1 MIAGS
6 HKDASTE
13 VVELVK
19 TSSPPSFGQLPGSN
33 YDRAVGGMLGT
44 APLICGGENGN
55 SNCIIF
61 QNSQWMNL
69 PYSMNDARIDAAG
82 VQINSTTFWIL
93 GGLNFQQANPYLRST
108 EFIIQDQ
115 TKAVPGPDLPGVSF
129 GQNGMCAV
137 MLSEKEIFVI
147 GGTQD
152 AKRVSIFDP
161 QNGFTLSSGTSLPSP
176 GRYYHS
182 CSKMTDGDRNVI
194 VVAGGQY
201 GDPLDSVLI
210 YDPNHE
216 EWISGK
222 TNPQPQNNFFNQN
235 SLTKINQNA
244 QQQQK
249 FDI

>member
-19 TSSPPSFGQLPGSN
+19 TSSPPSFGQLPGSY

-44 APLICGGENGN
+44 APLICGGGAG

-161 QNGFTLSSGTSLPSP
+161 QNGFTLSYGTSLPSP
-176 GRYYHS
+176 GRYHHS

-194 VVAGGQY
+194 VVAGGEY

-222 TNPQPQNNFFNQN
+222 TNPQPQNNFFNHN

>member
-6 HKDASTE
+6 DASTE

-19 TSSPPSFGQLPGSN
+19 TNSPPSFGQLPSGTN
-33 YDRAVGGMLGT
+33 YGGAVGGMLGT
-44 APLICGGENGN
+44 APLICGGGSPNGN

-61 QNSQWMNL
+61 QNSQWIHHL
-69 PYSMNDARIDAAG
+69 WMNDARRDAAG

-93 GGLNFQQANPYLRST
+93 GGVNIQQGDIYYLRST

-176 GRYYHS
+176 GRYHHS

-210 YDPNHE
+210 YDPNQPKYE

-222 TNPQPQNNFFNQN
+222 THFQIPSHKTTF
-235 SLTKINQNA
+235 LIKIL
-244 QQQQK
+244 
-249 FDI
+249 

>member
-19 TSSPPSFGQLPGSN
+19 TSSPPSFGQLPGSY

-44 APLICGGENGN
+44 APLICGGGAG
-55 SNCIIF
+55 SNCILF
-61 QNSQWMNL
+61 QNSQWMSL

-93 GGLNFQQANPYLRST
+93 GGLNRQQGQIYYLRST

-152 AKRVSIFDP
+152 ARRVSIFDP
-161 QNGFTLSSGTSLPSP
+161 QNGFTLSYGTSLPSP
-176 GRYYHS
+176 GRYHHS

-194 VVAGGQY
+194 VVAGGEY

>member
-6 HKDASTE
+6 PKDTSTE
-13 VVELVK
+13 VVDLVK
-19 TSSPPSFGQLPGSN
+19 NSSPPSFGQLPEGY
-33 YDRAVGGMLGT
+33 YDRAVGGMLGN
-44 APLICGGENGN
+44 APLICGGGAG
-55 SNCIIF
+55 SNCILF
-61 QNSQWMNL
+61 QNSQWMSL

-93 GGLNFQQANPYLRST
+93 GGFNRQQGINYLRST

-115 TKAVPGPDLPGVSF
+115 TKSVPGPDLPGVSF

-137 MLSEKEIFVI
+137 MLSETEIFVI

-176 GRYYHS
+176 GRYHHS

-194 VVAGGQY
+194 VVAGGEY

-222 TNPQPQNNFFNQN
+222 TNPQPQNNFFNHN

>member
-1 MIAGS
+1 M
-6 HKDASTE
+6 
-13 VVELVK
+13 
-19 TSSPPSFGQLPGSN
+19 FGNTP
-33 YDRAVGGMLGT
+33 ML
-44 APLICGGENGN
+44 CGG
-55 SNCIIF
+55 SLIDTCISF
-61 QNSQWMNL
+61 QSSQWSQSH
-69 PYSMNDARIDAAG
+69 SMTEKRDFAAG

-93 GGLNFQQANPYLRST
+93 GGLNRQQGQINYLRST
-108 EFIIQDQ
+108 EFIFQDQ

-176 GRYYHS
+176 GRYHHS

-194 VVAGGQY
+194 VVAGGEY

-222 TNPQPQNNFFNQN
+222 TNPQPQNNFFNHN

>member
-1 MIAGS
+1 M
-6 HKDASTE
+6 
-13 VVELVK
+13 K
-19 TSSPPSFGQLPGSN
+19 TNSPPSFGQLPGGY
-33 YDRAVGGMLGT
+33 YDGAVGGMLGT

-93 GGLNFQQANPYLRST
+93 GGLNFQQGINYLRST

-115 TKAVPGPDLPGVSF
+115 TKSVPGPDLPGVSF

-176 GRYYHS
+176 GRMYHS
-182 CSKMTDGDRNVI
+182 CSKMRDGDRNVI

-210 YDPNHE
+210 YDPNQPE
-216 EWISGK
+216 YQEWISGK
-222 TNPQPQNNFFNQN
+222 THFQIPSHKTTF
-235 SLTKINQNA
+235 
-244 QQQQK
+244 
-249 FDI
+249 